1 MFAKD
6 EEPLMS
12 DNDRMIRLETDMAY
26 LQDMVRELNDIVAQQ
41 QAMLTKLEK
50 QNEALNK
57 RIEDMD
63 TEARPNRRPPHYCF
77 ARGAVRPLCSFQF
90 PLFLLH

>member
-1 MFAKD
+1 
-6 EEPLMS
+6 MS

-63 TEARPNRRPPHYCF
+63 TETRPNRRPPHY
-77 ARGAVRPLCSFQF
+77 
-90 PLFLLH
+90 

>member
-1 MFAKD
+1 
-6 EEPLMS
+6 
-12 DNDRMIRLETDMAY
+12 
-26 LQDMVRELNDIVAQQ
+26 MVRELNDIVAQQ

-63 TEARPNRRPPHYCF
+63 TEARPNRRPPHY
-77 ARGAVRPLCSFQF
+77 
-90 PLFLLH
+90 

>member
-1 MFAKD
+1 
-6 EEPLMS
+6 MS

-63 TEARPNRRPPHYCF
+63 TEARPGPT
-77 ARGAVRPLCSFQF
+77 GVRLIIDSQEA
-90 PLFLLH
+90 L

>member
-1 MFAKD
+1 
-6 EEPLMS
+6 MS

-41 QAMLTKLEK
+41 QVMLTKLEK

-63 TEARPNRRPPHYCF
+63 TEARPNRRPPHY
-77 ARGAVRPLCSFQF
+77 
-90 PLFLLH
+90 